1 MEVRVKG
8 WKILEASFRL
18 LFNNLGAAFRVSV
31 VPTAI
36 LLAMGIALFGVSF
49 AMSGGAPGAMSGAL
63 GLAFFVLFVALGTS
77 IAVNWH
83 RHVLLAEPVGWF
95 PALRWAR
102 IGAYLLRGILIALL
116 FAASSAVVMLP
127 IGLLTGAHH
136 GPGPLSVVL
145 GAVALLFLVT
155 VYWRLGTAMPGAA
168 LDGGAGIGD
177 AWAATRGE
185 WPAMLSLAL
194 GFLLASILI
203 GLLAALLAIVPVI
216 GFVVQ
221 LAVNW
226 FVGML
231 GLSIL
236 TTLYGH
242 YIEKRPLV

>member
-1 MEVRVKG
+1 MKG

-18 LFNNLGAAFRVSV
+18 LVNNLGAAFRVSV
-31 VPTAI
+31 VPGVI
-36 LLAMGIALFGVSF
+36 LLLLGIALLG
-49 AMSGGAPGAMSGAL
+49 AAYAISGGQPEDTPGVFV
-63 GLAFFVLFVALGTS
+63 LAFLVLFAALATS
-77 IAVNWH
+77 VAVNWH
-83 RHVLLAEPVGWF
+83 RHVLLAEPVGWM
-95 PALRWAR
+95 PTLRWGR
-102 IGAYLLRGILIALL
+102 IGAYILRGILVTLI
-116 FAASSAVVMLP
+116 FVASGVVVMLP

-155 VYWRLGTAMPGAA
+155 VNWRLGAAMPGAA

-177 AWAATRGE
+177 TWAATRGE
-185 WPAMLSLAL
+185 WPAMLALAL
-194 GFLLASILI
+194 GFLLVSFLL
-203 GLLAALLAIVPVI
+203 GLLAALLAIVPVV
-216 GFVVQ
+216 GFAVQ

-226 FVGML
+226 FLGML